1 LTPTPIGILNPENPS
16 INREGAKMVDYKL
29 AFLISGAGYGIEIL
43 VMIILSVLIW
53 VMSLAIKRAGK
64 TR

>member
-1 LTPTPIGILNPENPS
+1 MPIRIINPENPS
-16 INREGAKMVDYKL
+16 INREGAKMMDYRL
-29 AFLISGAGYGIEIL
+29 AFLVSGAGYGIVIL

-53 VMSLAIKRAGK
+53 VLSLTIKRAEK

>member
-1 LTPTPIGILNPENPS
+1 
-16 INREGAKMVDYKL
+16 MMDYRL
-29 AFLISGAGYGIEIL
+29 AFLVSGAGYGIVIL

-53 VMSLAIKRAGK
+53 VLSLTIKRAEK